1 MTCEGT
7 HFMLDEHAAFI
18 AAFQAEHREMGN
30 LVQTLR
36 RVFDDAQPWSREISN
51 EGTEAL
57 AAMAKHLRHHFE
69 QEEEG
74 GYLEEAL
81 SAAPR
86 FSQEAEVLL
95 AQHSV
100 MLRQADQAL
109 DLARSADDA
118 AAWTK
123 LKNEVK
129 SLIASL
135 IVHETAENK
144 IVQQALNTGL
154 DV

>member
-1 MTCEGT
+1 MDG
-7 HFMLDEHAAFI
+7 
-18 AAFQAEHREMGN
+18 

-36 RVFDDAQPWSREISN
+36 RVFDEGHAWSPEALH

-57 AAMAKHLRHHFE
+57 AALTKHLRHHFE

-81 SAAPR
+81 AAAPR
-86 FSQEAEVLL
+86 FSHEAAVLV
-95 AQHSV
+95 AQHPV

-109 DLARSADDA
+109 ESARSADSA
-118 AAWTK
+118 ARWDK

-129 SLIASL
+129 SFIAAM
-135 IVHETAENK
+135 IAHETAENK
-144 IVQQALNTGL
+144 IVQQALNT
-154 DV
+154 DVDV